1 MAPCVFSALSCCV
14 VFVTL
19 VVTSV
24 WGGVFIDGF
33 GQWKVWGFQVKEGL
47 VMAVEPNFDSR
58 VRQPDL
64 PGEPIRRTVHGIL
77 ALKLM
82 MMCTF

>member
-33 GQWKVWGFQVKEGL
+33 GQWKAWGVLGQGGFSDG
-47 VMAVEPNFDSR
+47 S
-58 VRQPDL
+58 
-64 PGEPIRRTVHGIL
+64 
-77 ALKLM
+77 
-82 MMCTF
+82 